1 MTDTAQRTDPA
12 RGPGATPRLEMRDI
26 SKRYGGVRAIRHAD
40 LTVQPGTVHALVG
53 ENGAGKSTLIKILS
67 GAEHPDTGTIAI
79 DGKAVSIGSTTDAIG
94 LGVQTVYQEPQLFP
108 ELTVAENFFV
118 GREITRGPTIDWR
131 AQAPRMLE
139 LLDTVGLD
147 RSLASQPLG
156 ALSIAKQQQV
166 SIAKALLEQA
176 SILILD
182 EPSAILTDAEIEV
195 LFGVVRRLAADGVSI
210 IYISHRLDELF
221 RIADEVTIMRDGQ
234 TVSSQPIGELSV
246 REIAERM
253 VGGVIAE
260 GVHKEGQHGD
270 LVLELEHLTLDG
282 AFSDVSLSVRSGEV
296 VGLYG
301 LVGSGAAEVGEV
313 VYGMRRA
320 TSGRMRAA
328 GDDRHP
334 ATPSEAKRRGIRM
347 VPANRSS
354 QGSFSFQP
362 IAFNITIGSL
372 GLLGKLGWV
381 SPKAE
386 RRISDDLIRRLAV
399 KTPSG
404 KQPIGAM
411 SGGNAQKVVL
421 ARQIVEQPDLL
432 VLAEPTQGVD
442 VGAKEEIHRIIA
454 DLAARGAAVLVIT
467 TDLAEVQRIADRILV
482 FRSGRVAHEFPPTA
496 TQASLLAAAAGAVDE
511 PGETA
516 TGQPAPPPRPDTG
529 TPVTS
534 TDPGEDPR

>member
-1 MTDTAQRTDPA
+1 MTDTAQRLEPA
-12 RGPGATPRLEMRDI
+12 PQATPRLEMRDI

-40 LTVQPGTVHALVG
+40 ITVRPGTVHALVG
-53 ENGAGKSTLIKILS
+53 ENGAGKSTLIKILA
-67 GAEHPDTGTIAI
+67 GAERPDTGTIAI
-79 DGKAVSIGSTTDAIG
+79 DGEPVSIHATTDAIA

-166 SIAKALLEQA
+166 SIAKALLERA

-221 RIADEVTIMRDGQ
+221 RIADEVTIMRDGE

-253 VGGVIAE
+253 VGGEIAE
-260 GVHKEGQHGD
+260 GVREAREHGEP
-270 LVLELEHLTLDG
+270 VLELEHLTLEG
-282 AFSDVSLSVRSGEV
+282 AFTDVSFSVRAGEV

-328 GDDRHP
+328 GDERHP
-334 ATPSEAKRRGIRM
+334 ANPSEAKRRGIRM

-354 QGSFSFQP
+354 QGSFSFQS

-372 GLLGKLGWV
+372 GLLSRLPGWV

-386 RRISDDLIRRLAV
+386 RRVSDDLIRRLAV

-421 ARQIVEQPDLL
+421 ARQIVEQPELL

-454 DLAARGAAVLVIT
+454 DLAERGAAVLVIT

-482 FRSGRVAHEFPPTA
+482 FRSGRVAREFPPSA

-511 PGETA
+511 PGETL
-516 TGQPAPPPRPDTG
+516 TGQPAPAAQPDAPTDIRSTETGEEPR
-529 TPVTS
+529 
-534 TDPGEDPR
+534 

>member
-1 MTDTAQRTDPA
+1 MIDTAQRARPA
-12 RGPGATPRLEMRDI
+12 PRPDATPRLEMRDI

-40 LTVQPGTVHALVG
+40 LTVAPGTVHALVG

-67 GAEHPDTGTIAI
+67 GAEQADAGTIAI
-79 DGKAVSIGSTTDAIG
+79 DGETVSIGSTTDAIG
-94 LGVQTVYQEPQLFP
+94 LGVQTVYQEPQLFS

-118 GREITRGPTIDWR
+118 GREITRGPVIDWR

-147 RSLASQPLG
+147 GGVAAQPLG
-156 ALSIAKQQQV
+156 ALSIAQQQQV

-195 LFGVVRRLAADGVSI
+195 LFTVVRRLAADGVSI

-221 RIADEVTIMRDGQ
+221 RIADVVTIMRDGE
-234 TVSSQPIGELSV
+234 TVSTEPIGALSV

-253 VGGVIAE
+253 VGGAIAE
-260 GVHKEGQHGD
+260 TVRETGELGEV
-270 LVLELEHLTLDG
+270 VLELDALTLDG
-282 AFSDVSLSVRSGEV
+282 AFADVSLSVRAGEV

-313 VYGMRRA
+313 VYGMRQA
-320 TSGRMRAA
+320 TGGHMRAV
-328 GDDRHP
+328 GSDRQP
-334 ATPSEAKRRGIRM
+334 ATPSEAKRHGIRM

-354 QGSFSFQP
+354 QGSFSFQS
-362 IAFNITIGSL
+362 IAFNITVGSL
-372 GLLGKLGWV
+372 GLLGKLPGWV
-381 SPKAE
+381 SPASE
-386 RRISDDLIRRLAV
+386 RRIADDLIRRLAV
-399 KTPSG
+399 KTPTAR
-404 KQPIGAM
+404 QPLAAM

-421 ARQIVEQPDLL
+421 ARQIVEQPRLL

-454 DLAARGAAVLVIT
+454 DLAARGTAVLVIT
-467 TDLAEVQRIADRILV
+467 TDLAEVQRIADRIHV
-482 FRSGRVAHEFPPTA
+482 FRSGRIARELPPTA
-496 TQASLLAAAAGAVDE
+496 SQASLLAAAAGAED
-511 PGETA
+511 
-516 TGQPAPPPRPDTG
+516 D
-529 TPVTS
+529 PVS
-534 TDPGEDPR
+534 QEDDR